1 MKDRIMNK
9 KIFACMALTLM
20 LCTSAAYADTEDY
33 DVAGTWMIKGV
44 GHVDKSFVRSSLE
57 LSGYMNI
64 ATQSSDILS
73 EDMRYITSYD
83 IYLRIDAT
91 TLGIKVYDRHIENGI
106 RINVPVPTRIPT
118 AAYPIEL
125 PKVTYDGLSYSV
137 TITGANSGKVTIQG
151 VIKDVDVIGDLDLDS
166 DCKFWRA
173 GTPEPEIDTGKSSG
187 CNSFSGIIAMILA
200 LGVMKRVRN

>member
-1 MKDRIMNK
+1 
-9 KIFACMALTLM
+9 MALTLM

-57 LSGYMNI
+57 LSGYMNLK
-64 ATQSSDILS
+64 TESSDILS
-73 EDMRYITSYD
+73 EDMQLLTSYD

-91 TLGIKVYDRHIENGI
+91 TLSVKVYDKHITNGI
-106 RINVPVPTRIPT
+106 KIAVPVPTRIPT

-125 PKVTYDGLSYSV
+125 PTVKYDDLSYAV
-137 TITGANSGKVTIQG
+137 TITGANSGTVTIQG
-151 VIKDVDVIGDLDLDS
+151 VIKDVDVIGDVDLDS
-166 DCKFWRA
+166 DCKIWRA

-187 CNSFSGIIAMILA
+187 CNSSLGIIAMILT